1 MSTPPKKT
9 WARVVVLIMAIAML
23 ASFVFMVIR

>member
-9 WARVVVLIMAIAML
+9 WTRVVVLIMAIAML